1 MCLGKACFLFWYL
14 EGIAMIKSSFLGN
27 DLGIAETTVWFQA
40 QNILVI
46 PSMREQTGKR
56 GQDRHLWQH
65 CLVRASLG

>member
-1 MCLGKACFLFWYL
+1 
-14 EGIAMIKSSFLGN
+14 MIKSSFLGN

-56 GQDRHLWQH
+56 GQDRHLWQR